1 MKCDATALRV
11 LYDDG
16 RCYINNSFKVTKTFG
31 LRPQTRVVLTLIINA
46 SLTSLH
52 LQLFQNIFRRNQT
65 IFYFIPSEGG
75 KVNKS
80 KINFC
85 LHLP

>member
-52 LQLFQNIFRRNQT
+52 LQLFQNIFHFPPEPNNILLRSRVRAA
-65 IFYFIPSEGG
+65 
-75 KVNKS
+75 K
-80 KINFC
+80 
-85 LHLP
+85 